1 MRAKDTFHV
10 LFLSLVLLLFSSCK
24 DKKSELYG
32 LSIDASR
39 MVGTPA
45 EVFSIQHVE
54 MFQASNSFIINLL
67 PQLYQDSTK
76 NSFAFAP
83 FYALSYLSLD
93 TNFFDYF
100 SQYNTYYKV
109 SEHNITKA
117 RQSLHSF
124 LEGIYSID
132 STINVK
138 TELEYIN
145 NDSLLLRQSMNIT
158 LHYNNDIQNKD
169 NTIFVGENAQER
181 EEAFLKIGGEFN
193 VLESKHEI
201 VCDIPVGNGNFIL
214 SLIKPQNMNLKEYIS
229 QFDEKHYINML
240 KELENRRTNISFP
253 LISIEFENLPLA
265 MPQIPNSNAL
275 GVFPKALTLSNSF
288 HIENIPFNSSSA
300 ETLLQNKNTEP
311 INFNSPFLFILRE
324 KNSNLIV
331 YIGYYL

>member
-32 LSIDASR
+32 ISIDASR

-45 EVFSIQHVE
+45 EVFSLQHVE

-83 FYALSYLSLD
+83 FYALSYMALD
-93 TNFFDYF
+93 TNLNDYF
-100 SQYNTYYKV
+100 VQYNSYYKL
-109 SEHNITKA
+109 SEHNTTRAK
-117 RQSLHSF
+117 QSLHSF
-124 LEGIYSID
+124 IEGIYSID

-138 TELEYIN
+138 TELEYTHT
-145 NDSLLLRQSMNIT
+145 DSLLVRQGLKIT
-158 LHYNNDIQNKD
+158 LHFNNDIKDKD

-181 EEAFLKIGGEFN
+181 EEKFLKIGGEFN
-193 VLESKHEI
+193 VLDSKHEI

-229 QFDEKHYINML
+229 IFDEKHYINML
-240 KELENRRTNISFP
+240 RELENRRTNISFP
-253 LISIEFENLPLA
+253 LISIDLEKFPMA